1 MEISKILIT
10 FIKLFQDIVK
20 SMQSIVEKAGNEVIK
35 KLEIVLKR
43 FKKKLFI
50 SVIQLLF
57 LILSPILLVLGLTL
71 YLTRFFS
78 LDLILIS
85 AGIVCLL
92 IVIILSIINKL
103 N

>member
-20 SMQSIVEKAGNEVIK
+20 SMQLIVEKAGNEVIK

-50 SVIQLLF
+50 SVLQLLF
-57 LILSPILLVLGLTL
+57 IVLSPVLLVLGLVL

-78 LDLILIS
+78 LDLILIT

-92 IVIILSIINKL
+92 IVIILSFINKL
-103 N
+103 T